1 MKQKKAG
8 RTSQRQ
14 REKRRYPF
22 NESTKLIELIDKK
35 HYGDVVKLIE
45 RLKPYLMD
53 KGLQRHTLTTG
64 QRKGPFLLTGLFFDL
79 EAVSGQRQ
87 FVIDE
92 LAVFLKRVKDS
103 GGLKCNQNVFVR
115 YLSCPEHCN
124 LGISWKSLKVMILE
138 AIRRHS

>member
-35 HYGDVVKLIE
+35 YYGDVVKLTE
-45 RLKPYLMD
+45 RLKPYLTD
-53 KGLQRHTLTTG
+53 GV
-64 QRKGPFLLTGLFFDL
+64 KGPFLLTGLFFDL

-87 FVIDE
+87 YVIDE
-92 LAVFLKRVKDS
+92 LAYRAGVDRKTFYRYVKRHEDELRAMGMRPRERLPPAVVKWIVDS
-103 GGLKCNQNVFVR
+103 YGVTLD
-115 YLSCPEHCN
+115 E
-124 LGISWKSLKVMILE
+124 E
-138 AIRRHS
+138 